1 MSDPVR
7 EVVEPFLAAVD
18 SAAGGPYSAVLYG
31 SLARGEFLPGRSDI
45 NLLVVLPDV
54 WPGLLDD
61 LRPGLRTWFG
71 HGFPPPLLF
80 TAEEWGR
87 AHDVY
92 QLELADILVAYQ
104 VLRGPDPV
112 AGVRL
117 DPGLLRRALERE
129 LRGKVLRLRQ
139 AYGTAG
145 LEPGTLGAT
154 ATQSIGTVLVLLRGV
169 LAMHG
174 RPVPPDTPA
183 LLEAAAHQAGVD
195 LGALG
200 MVAAHRPDR
209 RWSCSAAEFTAY
221 LAAVTAVAHHVDRF
235 DPGVPR

>member
-1 MSDPVR
+1 MADPMR
-7 EVVEPFLAAVD
+7 EVVEPFLAVVD

-45 NLLVVLPDV
+45 NLLVVLPDI

-61 LRPGLRTWFG
+61 LRPGLRNWYG

-80 TAEEWGR
+80 TAQEWGW

-92 QLELADILVAYQ
+92 QLELADILASYQ

-117 DPGLLRRALERE
+117 EPGLLRRALERE

-145 LEPGTLGAT
+145 QEPETLGAT
-154 ATQSIGTVLVLLRGV
+154 ATQSAGTVLVLLRGV

-174 RPVPPDTPA
+174 HPVPQATSA
-183 LLEAAAHQAGVD
+183 LLEAAAHQTGADLTAVGV
-195 LGALG
+195 A
-200 MVAAHRPDR
+200 VAHRPDR

-221 LAAVTAVAHHVDRF
+221 LAAVSAVAHHVDRF